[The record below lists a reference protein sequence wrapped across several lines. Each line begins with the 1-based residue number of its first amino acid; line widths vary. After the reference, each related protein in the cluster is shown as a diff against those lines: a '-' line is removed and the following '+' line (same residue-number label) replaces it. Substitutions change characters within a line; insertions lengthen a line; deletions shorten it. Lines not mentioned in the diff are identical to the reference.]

1 MEKEENIFD
10 KIQELLGD
18 LNGNFNVLEEQ
29 INIDT
34 QLEYFELS
42 TDLKKTSNS
51 NEIFEKKDNLFSTE
65 LPLEE
70 KKVLLVHLASMD
82 KVEAY
87 RVIEQYQL
95 SPDPELKDWAIMA
108 FQESKMLMESS
119 FLDRNQVFISTGLG
133 GKGSKLRYFVVFVA
147 KEQQIM
153 EDYQKKVIKS
163 EIEFAAKKKG
173 SILEEINFNGWL
185 TTCKVLIPIQVQF
198 NLLFEEIIE
207 AINQLGDFLDKN
219 YIITNVKE
227 LSLQEIKDV
236 LNNTKNKDHSDDD
249 EI

>member
-51 NEIFEKKDNLFSTE
+51 NEIFKKKDNLFSTE

-185 TTCKVLIPIQVQF
+185 TTFKVLIPIQVQF

>member
-207 AINQLGDFLDKN
+207 AVNQLGDFLDKN

-227 LSLQEIKDV
+227 LSFQEIKDV

>member
-29 INIDT
+29 VNIDT

-51 NEIFEKKDNLFSTE
+51 SEIFEKKDNLFSTE
-65 LPLEE
+65 LPIEE
-70 KKVLLVHLASMD
+70 KKVLLVLLASMD

-147 KEQQIM
+147 KDQQIM

-185 TTCKVLIPIQVQF
+185 TTCKLLIPIQVQF

-236 LNNTKNKDHSDDD
+236 LNNTKNKDHSDDN

>member
-29 INIDT
+29 VNIET

-42 TDLKKTSNS
+42 TDLKKTSIS
-51 NEIFEKKDNLFSTE
+51 DEIFKKKDNLFSAE
-65 LPLEE
+65 LPIEE
-70 KKVLLVHLASMD
+70 KKMLLVHLASMD

-147 KEQQIM
+147 KDKLIM
-153 EDYQKKVIKS
+153 EDYQKKIIKS
-163 EIEFAAKKKG
+163 EIEFAGKKKG
-173 SILEEINFNGWL
+173 SILEDINYNGWL

-198 NLLFEEIIE
+198 NQLFEEIID
-207 AINQLGDFLDKN
+207 AVNQFGDFLDKN

-227 LSLQEIKDV
+227 LSLQEIKEV
-236 LNNTKNKDHSDDD
+236 LNNTKIKDHSDDD